1 MQGTGTQADPY
12 IPYEWDEVLEAIG
25 TSGAYVSFPQGG
37 GEYNLNDIYPTGV
50 PRIRVMCA
58 QIDGNGWNL
67 KNIRCT
73 GSAISTIGTR
83 CVWNDINFIDILHQG
98 GDFFK
103 NNEEYYS
110 DGQAIFN
117 HCRFTGILSTGS
129 LFVRN
134 TRHGDNVFR
143 LNSCSINIKADNNA
157 IIFASGMDSSYAA
170 VNNCNIKIVGNSNN
184 PFGASYMYNCF
195 VQGEMSPNQDKG
207 IKLVSGSNYNI
218 IVADLSQSASS
229 ALLTCPNG
237 INLINS
243 DLLPAGTSIPE
254 GMKGCTTEQLKDA
267 SYLAEDEEVGFPIG
281 VD

>member
-25 TSGAYVSFPQGG
+25 ASGAYVTFPLGG

-50 PRIRVMCA
+50 PWIRVRCA
-58 QIDGNGWNL
+58 QIDGNGWTL

-83 CVWNDINFIDILHQG
+83 CVWNDINFLDILHQG

-103 NNEEYYS
+103 NNEEFYN

-117 HCRFTGILSTGS
+117 RCRFTGIMSTGS

-143 LNSCSINIKADNNA
+143 LNSCSINIKADNDA
-157 IIFASGMDSSYAA
+157 ILFAVGMDSSYAA

-229 ALLTCPNG
+229 ALLACPNG

-243 DLLPAGTSIPE
+243 DLLPAGTSIPA

-267 SYLAEDEEVGFPIG
+267 GYDASIGFPIG
-281 VD
+281 VG